1 MSKITSIHSLI
12 FPSKLYP
19 SKLHVSRWRLTC
31 SVSLPSGKRTV
42 CKLENCHLVRGFYPA
57 RKGWFSI
64 VMWKFTR
71 GDTFWFTFW
80 LSQTWQVG
88 RIANY
93 LLVLNVGNGWEWE
106 NGMIID
112 SSSGSFPHSLLSTS
126 KIMDEFPKWKQN
138 HSELRGI
145 PQLLGGYNMVQPLS
159 QPSKSPKNYRLPMPG
174 RLERISL
181 INPNGCCW
189 FTNAMVYPLVN
200 CYITMENHHFLWE
213 NPLFLWPF
221 SIATL
226 NYQRVYV
233 PIINPKPSD
242 VRQLSS

>member
-57 RKGWFSI
+57 RKRWFSI

-71 GDTFWFTFW
+71 GDTFW

-93 LLVLNVGNGWEWE
+93 LLVLNVGNGWEWG

-112 SSSGSFPHSLLSTS
+112 SYSGSFPHSLLSTS

-145 PQLLGGYNMVQPLS
+145 PQLLGGFNMVQPLS

-189 FTNAMVYPLVN
+189 FTNAMVY
-200 CYITMENHHFLWE
+200 MFQ
-213 NPLFLWPF
+213 
-221 SIATL
+221 SSTL
-226 NYQRVYV
+226 NQV
-233 PIINPKPSD
+233 PKPSD